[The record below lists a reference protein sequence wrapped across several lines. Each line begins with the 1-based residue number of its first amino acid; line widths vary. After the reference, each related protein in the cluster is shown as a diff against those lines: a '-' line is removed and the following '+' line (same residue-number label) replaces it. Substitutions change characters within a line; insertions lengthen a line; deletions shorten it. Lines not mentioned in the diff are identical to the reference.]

1 MITQFDMKIWSTSE
15 NNGENYDQNDNE
27 EEYGKA
33 GQVTGVLL
41 MILHNLQ
48 MMHTFADGGIGKRH
62 VALYV
67 IQVFTL
73 MLDQHCHVQEH
84 LVQLV

>member
-1 MITQFDMKIWSTSE
+1 MITPSISE
-15 NNGENYDQNDNE
+15 NNRENYDQHDDE
-27 EEYGKA
+27 EQNGETSE
-33 GQVTGVLL
+33 VTGVLL
-41 MILHNLQ
+41 MIPHDLQ
-48 MMHTFADGGIGKRH
+48 MLYPFAHEGVCEFH

-73 MLDQHCHVQEH
+73 VLDQHCHVHEH